1 MEDSAIVSLF
11 WQRSPEAIP
20 EAQRRYGSYCAQVAA
35 NILGSPEDTEE
46 CVNDALLA
54 AWNAIPPHRPAL
66 LRTFLGKLTRNLALN
81 RREKALAGKRGG
93 GQVPLILEELREVV
107 SGRSSVEDA
116 LAQKEL
122 TRAIDS
128 WLDSLEE
135 RKRNLFVR
143 RYWYCDSLE
152 DLAART
158 GKRPNTIAVTLH
170 RLREDLRRHLT
181 ERGFEP

>member
-1 MEDSAIVSLF
+1 MEDRIIVDLF

-20 EAQRRYGSYCAQVAA
+20 EAQRRYGSYCAQVAT
-35 NILGSPEDTEE
+35 NILGSPEDAEE
-46 CVNDALLA
+46 CVNDALWA
-54 AWNAIPPHRPAL
+54 AWNAIPPHRPGL

-81 RREKALAGKRGG
+81 RRKKALAGKRGS
-93 GQVPLILEELREVV
+93 GQVPLILDELQEVV
-107 SGRSSVEDA
+107 SGRSAVEDA

-135 RKRNLFVR
+135 HKRILFVR
-143 RYWYCDSLE
+143 RYWYCESLE
-152 DLAART
+152 DLAARA
-158 GKRPNTIAVTLH
+158 GKRTNSIAVTLH
-170 RLREDLRRHLT
+170 RLRESLRCYLT